1 MNRTILSVMHCVV
14 GWVIPSDL
22 DRDAIIGD
30 LEEEHAERLAM
41 DGRRRADRWLLS
53 QLARSVGPLLRTR
66 VTANAIQRSTLA
78 IVLAWLSWAGV
89 FATLIGASV
98 WLFRAVP
105 TPSGLR
111 ILVYLGV
118 AFLAAAT
125 SGRVARRAQP
135 ANSAETRV
143 VLARLLAASIGAI
156 FYASPEHEALAVWL
170 VWTTVVTGGVFVGAR
185 SQTGRSQERV

>member
-1 MNRTILSVMHCVV
+1 MNRTMLSVIHCLFS
-14 GWVIPSDL
+14 WVIPSGL

-41 DGRRRADRWLLS
+41 DGRRCADRWLLS

-66 VTANAIQRSTLA
+66 VTSDAIRRSTLA
-78 IVLAWLSWAGV
+78 ILLAWLSWAGV

-98 WLFRAVP
+98 WLFRMVP
-105 TPSGLR
+105 APSGLR

-125 SGRVARRAQP
+125 SGRVAHRAQP
-135 ANSAETRV
+135 AHPAGTRA
-143 VLARLLAASIGAI
+143 VLTGLLTASIGAI
-156 FYASPEHEALAVWL
+156 FLASPEHEALAVWL
-170 VWTTVVTGGVFVGAR
+170 VWMTVVTGGVFAGAR
-185 SQTGRSQERV
+185 SPAGRSREPV